1 MCKKMRQQSGL
12 GHLPFPLLF
21 FLSQIKLLRR
31 RISRE
36 LRSEVLCCQELFQEG
51 KTVFDTGP
59 IWPVPSTGQGVA
71 GVGGRRP
78 EDLCDGAP
86 GPPGGGQ

>member
-1 MCKKMRQQSGL
+1 M
-12 GHLPFPLLF
+12 
-21 FLSQIKLLRR
+21 
-31 RISRE
+31 
-36 LRSEVLCCQELFQEG
+36 LCCQELFQEG
-51 KTVFDTGP
+51 TAVVDTGP